1 MDTANLLL
9 GAKVHKKINIGITF
23 FWGESYQHIWSN
35 GAGQNMFFLKRC
47 LEQIEFVNEVYFVYW
62 GNQLVNLPEQF
73 REFDVTYYEMNEVLD
88 HTDVLIEGT
97 LAIEPHIEQAFRSH
111 NTKIVSYRM
120 GNDFIMD
127 MEKFV
132 HAQTSGRAFNGTRYD
147 AVWIT
152 PHLMKTNKPY
162 VEIITGAPV
171 FEVPHL
177 WDPLFIDKKVE
188 ELGLKEVFGYKPID
202 PVKRRIAVMEPNI
215 SVLKNCMTPVLIAEE
230 THRRNKHVLEHVYLC
245 GTIDKK
251 DVHVFFNFIG
261 FTELVRQNIMT
272 VEARFMT
279 PEFLGKYADIV
290 LAFQWECGLNYLYY
304 EALYGNYPLVH
315 NSEYLHQQNIGYY
328 YDQFDA
334 YDGADALLHAIHG
347 YDKELS
353 YQEVHN
359 RKFLASLSPHALQNV
374 VRHKMLLQEL
384 LN

>member
-1 MDTANLLL
+1 M
-9 GAKVHKKINIGITF
+9 KKKINIGISF

-35 GAGQNMFFLKRC
+35 GAGQNMFFLKDC
-47 LEQIEFVNEVYFVYW
+47 LEQIDFVNEVYFVYW
-62 GNQLVNLPEQF
+62 GNKLDNLPDQF
-73 REFDVTYYEMNEVLD
+73 KEFNVSYYEVNEVLD
-88 HTDVLIEGT
+88 KTDVLIEGT
-97 LAIEPHIEQAFRSH
+97 LAVEPGLEQAFRAH

-132 HAQTSGRAFNGTRYD
+132 HAQTNGRAFNGTRYD

-171 FEVPHL
+171 SEVPHL

-188 ELGLKEVFGYKPID
+188 ELGLKRIFGYKPVH

-215 SVLKNCMTPVLIAEE
+215 SVLKNCMTPVLIVEE
-230 THRRNKHVLEHVYLC
+230 TYKRNKELLDHVYLC

-304 EALYGNYPLVH
+304 EALYGGYPLVH
-315 NSEYLHQQNIGYY
+315 NSEYLKKENVGYY

-334 YDGADALLHAIHG
+334 YAGADALMNAIYA
-347 YDKELS
+347 YDRERAH
-353 YQEVHN
+353 HN
-359 RKFLASLSPHALQNV
+359 KHNEAYLKTLSPFNSQNIA
-374 VRHKMLLQEL
+374 RHQYLLESL
-384 LN
+384 FSTEE